1 MITVTPQ
8 GNIYLCNVPLEND
21 YKNQLTF
28 ANAEAQ
34 QTYFNSKIITSFDN
48 YTYMKKDSVIK
59 VGVNIDDIIGCNYLF
74 YRNSGF
80 TNRIYY
86 CFITNKEYINENVTA
101 LTIET
106 DVFQTYQFDI
116 EYKTCFVEREHVN
129 NDTMGL
135 NTVPEGLETGDY
147 ISCRLQPESNTIEYC
162 YVVATSDIDGIF
174 VGYTYSNFKTP
185 TGLYYIGLTDMVAI
199 QQVIKL
205 YDTAGKGNAIQTVFV
220 SPKGF
225 FSSWNTVTGITGSVS
240 TTVTSTLSFDYYID
254 HVDYLGNNYIPKNN
268 KLKCYPYS
276 FLQVSNHTG
285 QIYNYRWE
293 NFNLFSTGIYD
304 YNSDKYRF
312 RLRGAMTPG
321 GSFKAF
327 PINYNNI
334 LNNNDDTIA
343 LGKFPIGS
351 YTNDIYTNWLTQNGV
366 NILGH
371 TIPADRVALYRGLS
385 AGLSEGLDIGQA
397 FGVQQGIVGGAVRTA
412 ENVFDSMQEVYR
424 ASLVPDNVSG
434 NINSGDI
441 NFEFNLNV
449 LEFKRMSIKNEY
461 ARKID
466 NYFQMYG
473 YKVNEVKI
481 PNVTGRVY
489 WNYVKTI
496 GCELEGDI
504 PTEHLNVLKGMF
516 NNGITFWHDST
527 KMFNYSLTNSIV
539 P

>member
-28 ANAEAQ
+28 TNAEAQ
-34 QTYFNSKIITSFDN
+34 QTYFNSKIVTSFDN

-74 YRNSGF
+74 YRNTGF

-116 EYKTCFVEREHVN
+116 EYKTCFIEREHVN
-129 NDTMGL
+129 NDTMGA
-135 NTVPEGLETGDY
+135 NTIPENLELGDY
-147 ISCRLQPESNTIEYC
+147 ISCKLQPESNAIEYC
-162 YVVATSDIDGIF
+162 YVIAASDLTGVF
-174 VGYTYSNFKTP
+174 QSYTYSNFKIP
-185 TGLYYIGLTDMVAI
+185 TGLYYIGLTDMTAI
-199 QQVIKL
+199 RQVINL
-205 YDTAGKGNAIQTVFV
+205 FDSAGRGNAIVTVFV
-220 SPKGF
+220 SPKAF
-225 FSSWNTVTGITGSVS
+225 FSSWNTVTGIVGQVS
-240 TTVTSTLSFDYYID
+240 LTCTSTMTVDYTITR
-254 HVDYLGNNYIPKNN
+254 VDYLGNDYIPKNN
-268 KLKCYPYS
+268 KLKCFPYS

-285 QIYNYRWE
+285 QIYNYKWE
-293 NFNLFSTGIYD
+293 NFDLFQAGLQNAY
-304 YNSDKYRF
+304 KF

-327 PINYNNI
+327 PLNYNNI

-351 YTNDIYTNWLTQNGV
+351 FTNDIYTNWLTQNGV

-371 TIPADRVALYRGLS
+371 TIPADRVALYRGLG
-385 AGLSEGLDIGQA
+385 AGLSEGMDIGQA

-473 YKVNEVKI
+473 YKVNEVKT
-481 PNVTGRVY
+481 PNVTGRTY

-496 GCELEGDI
+496 GCELGGDI
-504 PTEHLNVLKGMF
+504 PMEHLNVLKGIF
-516 NNGITFWHDST
+516 NNGVTFWHDPSN
-527 KMFNYSLTNSIV
+527 MFNYSLTNSIV
-539 P
+539 T